1 MKFKP
6 TELKELLS
14 SSYNKNKFDV
24 GKFKIDVDLS
34 NERVKVYVVEN
45 TNNVVVVHRGSQ
57 DLNDWIDNLYYSEL
71 NILKNTKTYKIH
83 LKLHKKAVEK
93 YGVENIIVLGH
104 SRGGLYASQLYKD
117 NLANQLI
124 TYNKPLN
131 KYDVIDGIIS
141 NNDDDNIVDIRT
153 SGDITSSGKII
164 TQKNKNDVVIPS
176 TTYNPLIEHSTKAI
190 TRLDDDEL
198 IGSGIFKP
206 KIDYTKIRKNEL
218 KKFIK
223 NNKKRF
229 GVNITGLTKKQMIQI
244 INTY

>member
-6 TELKELLS
+6 TEQKELLS

>member
-6 TELKELLS
+6 TELRELLS
-14 SSYNKNKFDV
+14 SSYHKQKFDI
-24 GKFKIDVDLS
+24 GKFKIDGDLS
-34 NERVKVYVVEN
+34 DERIKVYVVEN
-45 TNNVVVVHRGSQ
+45 TNDVVVVHRGSQ
-57 DLNDWIDNLYYSEL
+57 DINDWIDNLAYLEL

-83 LKLHKKAVEK
+83 LKLHMKVVKK
-93 YGVENIIVLGH
+93 YGAENIIVLGH
-104 SRGGLYASQLYKD
+104 SRGGLYATELYKD
-117 NLANQLI
+117 NLASQLI

-131 KYDVIDGIIS
+131 KHDVIDGVI
-141 NNDDDNIVDIRT
+141 NNDDDDNVVDIRT

-176 TTYNPLIEHSTKAI
+176 TTYNPLTEHSTKALS
-190 TRLDDDEL
+190 RLDDNEL

-223 NNKKRF
+223 TNKKRF

-244 INTY
+244 IEAV